1 MNHSKLARVLPFVAA
16 LGGLCLA
23 PALARADVVDC
34 YAPTVAIT
42 SPANGTSFEGVSEVP
57 VTTMVTAEGFDA
69 ELTRVYVLVDGVE
82 AAAMDISTSGAHQ
95 LMVPV
100 GEGSHQLVAGA
111 TDACAGDGASE
122 AITIE
127 VTAPTGASTGEPE
140 TGDDEMGN
148 GSEAD
153 GGDEGDEGGSG
164 SNSSSCAVD
173 RVPSRSWVGLSAFL
187 LAVLGA
193 WRLRRSEP

>member
-1 MNHSKLARVLPFVAA
+1 MNHSKLARVLPLVAV

-42 SPANGTSFEGVSEVP
+42 SPMDGASFDGVSEIP
-57 VTTMVTAEGFDA
+57 VSVMVTAEGFDA
-69 ELTRVYVLVDGVE
+69 ELTRVYVLVDGAE
-82 AAAMDISTSGAHQ
+82 AATMDISTSGAHQ
-95 LMVPV
+95 LEVPV
-100 GEGSHQLVAGA
+100 SEGSHQLVAGA

-127 VTAPTGASTGEPE
+127 VTASAATSNGDPD
-140 TGDDEMGN
+140 TGDEAAN
-148 GSEAD
+148 GTEDDGDGSGGD
-153 GGDEGDEGGSG
+153 GGGGGGDDGG
-164 SNSSSCAVD
+164 CAVG
-173 RVPSRSWVGLSAFL
+173 RTPTRSWVGLSAFL

-193 WRLRRSEP
+193 WRLRRAEP

>member
-82 AAAMDISTSGAHQ
+82 AAAMDISASGAHQ

-140 TGDDEMGN
+140 TGDEIGN
-148 GSEAD
+148 GSEDDGGD
-153 GGDEGDEGGSG
+153 GGDEGGSSG
-164 SNSSSCAVD
+164 SSCAVD
-173 RVPSRSWVGLSAFL
+173 RVPTRSWVGLSAFL